1 MRRFGW
7 STLAGLTGCAVVW
20 AFLAY
25 GSSLSLG
32 SLPSYFSSSPSVPR
46 VHRFGGSGSF
56 RTCAQARAAGAA
68 PIARGNPDYAPHL
81 DADGDGIA
89 CEWYWRNWFR

>member
-1 MRRFGW
+1 M
-7 STLAGLTGCAVVW
+7 W